1 MVLLQNSVEL
11 LKQGR
16 EGNMSLSGLLV
27 EQLNASPGKA
37 DDLLD

>member
-1 MVLLQNSVEL
+1 MMLLQNSVEL

-16 EGNMSLSGLLV
+16 EGNMSLSDLLV
-27 EQLNASPGKA
+27 EQLSASPGKA